1 MSSSASAPARAKAP
15 PPLSSG
21 RRRGGLRR
29 LLREN
34 GLSLALLALFLAS
47 LLGQFLAGLA
57 ACNEERAAHGL
68 AALAAADYLRGGEFL
83 SSVFENWESE
93 FLQMAAY
100 VLLTVFLRQKG
111 SPESKPIEGAEEV
124 DADPAAASARRDP
137 AAPWPVRAGSPA
149 LLWLYSNS
157 LGLALG
163 ALFLA
168 SFALHWVHSARHA
181 AELAAMH
188 GVPAPGLLGHL
199 AGAEFWFESLQNWQS
214 EFLSTFALV
223 VLGIFLRQRGSPESK
238 PVAAPHGSTGH

>member
-1 MSSSASAPARAKAP
+1 MH
-15 PPLSSG
+15 
-21 RRRGGLRR
+21 GLH
-29 LLREN
+29 EV
-34 GLSLALLALFLAS
+34 GLALAVGRVEGAQPVAE
-47 LLGQFLAGLA
+47 GDREPG
-57 ACNEERAAHGL
+57 
-68 AALAAADYLRGGEFL
+68 
-83 SSVFENWESE
+83 
-93 FLQMAAY
+93 AY

-124 DADPAAASARRDP
+124 DVDPAPAHTDP
-137 AAPWPVRAGSPA
+137 EAPWPVRAGSPA
-149 LLWLYSNS
+149 LLWLYSNL

-188 GVPAPGLLGHL
+188 GRPAPTLLEHL
-199 AGAEFWFESLQNWQS
+199 AGAQLWFESLQNWQS

-223 VLGIFLRQRGSPESK
+223 VLGIYLRQRGSPESK

>member
-1 MSSSASAPARAKAP
+1 
-15 PPLSSG
+15 
-21 RRRGGLRR
+21 

-34 GLSLALLALFLAS
+34 GLSLVLLALFLAS
-47 LLGQFLAGLA
+47 LLGQFLTGLA
-57 ACNEERAAHGL
+57 SCNEERATHGL
-68 AALAAADYLRGGEFL
+68 RALAATEYLHGGEFL
-83 SSVFENWESE
+83 STVFENWESE

-100 VLLTVFLRQKG
+100 VLLTMFLLQKG
-111 SPESKPIEGAEEV
+111 SPESKPVEGGAKEA
-124 DADPAAASARRDP
+124 DADPATARGDP
-137 AAPWPVRAGSPA
+137 EAPWPVRAGSPA

-168 SFALHWVHSARHA
+168 SFALHWIHSARHA

-188 GVPAPGLLGHL
+188 DRPAPTLLEHL
-199 AGAEFWFESLQNWQS
+199 AGAEFWFESFQNWQS

-238 PVAAPHGSTGH
+238 PVAAPHGSTAR

>member
-1 MSSSASAPARAKAP
+1 MSSSASPSARAKT
-15 PPLSSG
+15 PLPVSG
-21 RRRGGLRR
+21 QRRPGLRR
-29 LLREN
+29 VVREN
-34 GLSLALLALFLAS
+34 GLSLVLFALFLAS
-47 LLGQFLAGLA
+47 LLGQLLTGLA

-68 AALAAADYLRGGEFL
+68 GALAAADYLRGGEFL

-111 SPESKPIEGAEEV
+111 SPESKPVEGAEEV
-124 DADPAAASARRDP
+124 DADPADAAARRDP
-137 AAPWPVRAGSPA
+137 EAPWPVRAGSPA

-168 SFALHWVHSARHA
+168 SFALHWIHSARHA

-188 GVPAPGLLGHL
+188 GRPAPALLEHL
-199 AGAEFWFESLQNWQS
+199 AGAQLWFESLQNWQS